1 MLFVPEMFRRN
12 GFDEFFDHPFDRPFD
27 DRAFD
32 EHRPPYRPPMHPMK
46 TDVKETE
53 TGYELLVDLPGV
65 KKEDLQVELN
75 DGCLTITAKTAQNND
90 VKDEDGKYIRR
101 ERFTGTYSRSF
112 YVDKGVT
119 ENDIKAK
126 FADGV
131 LTLDI
136 PKKEATTPEK
146 KYIAIE

>member
-1 MLFVPEMFRRN
+1 MLFVPEVFRRN
-12 GFDEFFDHPFDRPFD
+12 GFDEFFDHPFDDRP
-27 DRAFD
+27 FD

-65 KKEDLQVELN
+65 KKEDLKVELN
-75 DGCLTITAKTAQNND
+75 DGCLTITAQTSQNND

-119 ENDIKAK
+119 ETDIKAK
-126 FADGV
+126 FVDGV

-136 PKKEATTPEK
+136 PKKEPTAPEK